1 MKVITKTASKSTRG
15 NGKTIVWGIHNF
27 PVGKILVAQTSDGIC
42 WLGINCGVEK
52 LRANWKGAE
61 LVEDKAVTTKAAKEI
76 GKLWPDNLEK
86 LSIPLVLYGTEFQ
99 LKVWK
104 ELLKIKSGS
113 TVTYE
118 YIAKKIGKPK
128 AVRAVGSAVGR
139 NTISIVVPCHRVV
152 NKSSGRINYGWG
164 PEVKKALLKGEKA
177 A

>member
-1 MKVITKTASKSTRG
+1 MKVIQHPASRTTRG
-15 NGKTIVWGIHNF
+15 KGLTICYGIHDF
-27 PVGKILVAQTSDGIC
+27 PIGKILVALTSEGIC

-52 LRANWKGAE
+52 LRENWKGAE
-61 LVEDKAVTTKAAKEI
+61 LVEDKAVTAKAAREI
-76 GKLWPDNLEK
+76 SRCWPENLDK
-86 LSIPLVLYGTEFQ
+86 LSVPVVLYGTAFQ

-104 ELLKIKSGS
+104 ELLKIKSGA

-128 AVRAVGSAVGR
+128 AVRAVGSAVGK
-139 NTISIVVPCHRVV
+139 NTVSIVVPCHRVV

-164 PEVKKALLKGEKA
+164 PAIKKALLKGEKA